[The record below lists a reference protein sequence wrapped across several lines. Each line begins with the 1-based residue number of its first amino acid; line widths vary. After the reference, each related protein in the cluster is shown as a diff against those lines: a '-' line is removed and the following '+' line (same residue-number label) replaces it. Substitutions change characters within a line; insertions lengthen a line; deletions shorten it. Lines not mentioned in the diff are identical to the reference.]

1 MVPTPRAHA
10 LAALTRRPFV
20 TLRATLARCRVLHL
34 LPIVG
39 ALLFGALH
47 PGAARL
53 AERLAYLHRR
63 SRTGM
68 VLLRKTGAGLREK
81 RGVSGVVRHGSGRAA
96 HGSLAIYR
104 ALHAC

>member
-1 MVPTPRAHA
+1 MPPSNNVSRCSLQAVVPTPRAHA

-20 TLRATLARCRVLHL
+20 TLRAPLARCRVLHL

-53 AERLAYLHRR
+53 AERLAYLHRSR
-63 SRTGM
+63 RTGM
-68 VLLRKTGAGLREK
+68 VLLRKKGAGSREK
-81 RGVSGVVRHGSGRAA
+81 GGVIRR
-96 HGSLAIYR
+96 L
-104 ALHAC
+104 